1 MAKITLQGNPI
12 STAGTLPKVGNKAPD
27 FSLTKTDLSDVS
39 LADFGNKKKV
49 LNIFPSLDTG
59 ICAASVRRFNAEVQ
73 NMTNTVVLCISDD
86 LPFAH
91 SRFCS
96 TEGLENVISLS
107 ELHVRNF
114 GEDYGVRIINGPLRG
129 VLSRAIVVLDE
140 NNKVIYTEQ
149 VPEIGQEPDYK
160 SAILAVQ

>member
-59 ICAASVRRFNAEVQ
+59 ICAASVRRFNTEVQ